1 MPRYTIDRF
10 EGTDWIV
17 LEDDQARTFRIP
29 RHWVPVEAREGD
41 VLDTSGDQIAPGVRS
56 VRMAVDPT
64 ARDQRLAEAKR
75 LREELPRGPKGDM
88 SL

>member
-10 EGTDWIV
+10 EGGDWAV

-29 RHWVPVEAREGD
+29 RHWLPPGAREGD
-41 VLDTSGDQIAPGVRS
+41 VLTVSTDAAESGACVLRFELDPAGREERLDQ
-56 VRMAVDPT
+56 
-64 ARDQRLAEAKR
+64 ARR
-75 LREELPRGPKGDM
+75 LREQLPRGPKGDV